1 MAQKEPMTNRQKVAE
16 ILMEIEKN
24 SKYERDNGFTKRHE
38 IYGKIGDD
46 LRFYGDIFD
55 GNAYPS
61 NIHLM
66 DVRDA
71 NNKKWIAEIA
81 LSNHKK
87 HAFDESEYG
96 KREVKPID
104 EDVEIQIRS
113 AASEHE
119 FLGIVTD
126 DLEEKLKVIY
136 AHGETPEMVIDG
148 IQTAIAHSKDKAVIA
163 KKLSKLN
170 LPSHIKIKDLDAVAE
185 SLLQQ
190 IHAQNTNA
198 DNGRE
203 M

>member
-1 MAQKEPMTNRQKVAE
+1 
-16 ILMEIEKN
+16 MEIEKN
-24 SKYERDNGFTKRHE
+24 SKYERDNDFKKRHDF
-38 IYGKIGDD
+38 YGKIGDD
-46 LRFYGDIFD
+46 FRFYGDIFD

-71 NNKKWIAEIA
+71 NNKKRIAEIS
-81 LSNHKK
+81 LSNNKK

-113 AASEHE
+113 AASERE
-119 FLGIVTD
+119 FLFEMVTD
-126 DLEEKLKVIY
+126 DLAENLRVIY

-148 IQTAIAHSKDKAVIA
+148 IRAAIAQSKDKAVIA

-170 LPSHIKIKDLDAVAE
+170 LPSHIKIKDMDTVAE
-185 SLLQQ
+185 NLLQQ
-190 IHAQNTNA
+190 IYQQNTNA
-198 DNGRE
+198 DNDRE